1 MSTRKLAGWFL
12 TIGPIGLLLIFG
24 FLRTALLGTGQ
35 DDLPD
40 VVLQATLDNRFAAS
54 LTGLL
59 GGVSFFAVLVGF
71 GMLALEA
78 RAGSGAGSALGS
90 ASTVIFPA
98 VLGVSLANWG
108 LTKGAPDVA
117 LKEGLGFDA
126 GSTTL
131 MIATEIGSGLG
142 VLWGLGLVSLGIAM
156 AFQKMLPVI
165 LGWLLAVAGALLF
178 VNVWVDNS
186 VIGLVSWIGFTVI
199 TVAVG
204 IASLRTQET
213 G

>member
-1 MSTRKLAGWFL
+1 MRL
-12 TIGPIGLLLIFG
+12 
-24 FLRTALLGTGQ
+24 
-35 DDLPD
+35 
-40 VVLQATLDNRFAAS
+40 S
-54 LTGLL
+54 LTKH
-59 GGVSFFAVLVGF
+59 
-71 GMLALEA
+71 
-78 RAGSGAGSALGS
+78 
-90 ASTVIFPA
+90 STYLRV
-98 VLGVSLANWG
+98 
-108 LTKGAPDVA
+108 KR
-117 LKEGLGFDA
+117 
-126 GSTTL
+126 
-131 MIATEIGSGLG
+131 IATELGAGRG